1 MLDVKNL
8 DAKYPKTKRFAL
20 KSINFSAK
28 PSEFILVAGPSGSG
42 KSTLAKILLGL
53 IPAFEKAKIYGTITY
68 NDKAI
73 SELSRK
79 ELIEQLGYVPQY
91 PSDFT
96 TSLLVEEEVV
106 FGLENLAFSRNKI
119 NILLDDN
126 LEKLN
131 ISHLRNRLITELS
144 SGELQKVSLAS
155 ALASSPS
162 ILILDEP
169 IARIDPKTEIELVNL
184 LRNIADNGHIVI
196 AFEHRLDYILS
207 KADRLIILDK
217 GKIIADGDP
226 KKHVQLLEKIDP
238 PEISTIEFPTQD
250 SLFLSLEDAIENQS
264 EELKKIFDSDN
275 KQEQSSAKTISSEK
289 HVLKC
294 ENLSFK
300 YNKRTPLILDDIS
313 LTLQKGQI
321 IGLTGINGSGKST
334 LFKLISGILKPNTG
348 EVSIFDNKIKSVR
361 SASKSI
367 ILIPEN
373 AKLFLIGPT
382 PRIDLERELKDA
394 DGVQAVFEEM
404 KLTALM
410 DKKLYHLSEGERR
423 LIALINSFQFESDIV
438 LLDEPTIALDKNG
451 RDILLKLL
459 SEAKNNGKTVIIA
472 SNDPRIFPHLDR
484 MVVLRDNKIFME
496 DTPRKVLYSLENQTD
511 LIPNQT
517 VRFIQALEKKF
528 QYELPHLLTPSELNE
543 YLRREL

>member
-1 MLDVKNL
+1 MLVVENL
-8 DAKYPKTKRFAL
+8 NAKYHKTKRFAL
-20 KSINFSAK
+20 NSISFSAK
-28 PSEFILVAGPSGSG
+28 PGEFILVAGPSGSG

-53 IPAFEKAKIYGTITY
+53 IPSFEKATISGSITF
-68 NDKAI
+68 NDVSI
-73 SELSRK
+73 SALSRK
-79 ELIEQLGYVPQY
+79 DLIEQLGYVPQY

-96 TSLLVEEEVV
+96 TSLLVEEEIV
-106 FGLENLAFSRNKI
+106 FSLENLALPRNKI
-119 NILLDDN
+119 NKLLDETF
-126 LEKLN
+126 EKLN
-131 ISHLRNRLITELS
+131 IGHLRNRLITELS

-155 ALASSPS
+155 ALAASPS

-184 LRNIADNGHIVI
+184 LKTIAENGHIVL

-217 GKIIADGDP
+217 GKLIADGDP
-226 KKHVQLLEKIDP
+226 KKHLHLLEKIDP
-238 PEISTIEFPTQD
+238 PEISLLEFPSND
-250 SLFLSLEDAIENQS
+250 VPYLSLEDTIDIQS
-264 EELKKIFDSDN
+264 KQLKSTFISKNESETLFEEEELFDKD
-275 KQEQSSAKTISSEK
+275 
-289 HVLKC
+289 VLKC

-300 YNKRTPLILDDIS
+300 YNKKSSLILEDIS
-313 LTLQKGQI
+313 LTLQRGQI

-334 LFKLISGILKPNTG
+334 LFKIISGILKPDKG
-348 EVSIFDNKIKSVR
+348 KISILDKKIKSVR

-382 PRIDLERELKDA
+382 PRKDLERELKDSERT
-394 DGVQAVFEEM
+394 QAIFEEM
-404 KLTALM
+404 QLTDLI

-423 LIALINSFQFESDIV
+423 LIALVNSFQFESDII

-451 RDILLKLL
+451 RNILLKLL
-459 SEAKNNGKTVIIA
+459 NKAKTEGKMVIIA

-484 MVVLRDNKIFME
+484 MIVLRDNHIFME

-517 VRFIQALEKKF
+517 VRFIQALEK
-528 QYELPHLLTPSELNE
+528 QYQHKLPHFLTPSELNE